1 VAQQSWN
8 YGFPDVIGGGFAS
21 NGPLVNKE
29 GIYDIRFSINDEKSK
44 NVLAKAFIRVLVS
57 KPSKWN
63 LDGSSGKR
71 QCFPDLA
78 SDCNAVNIVQFNML
92 FFTRNQTNESQGNGD
107 PIRFHSFDVSAYQSG
122 CSQYVTVIL

>member
-57 KPSKWN
+57 DPSKCN
-63 LDGSSGKR
+63 LDGSGGKR
-71 QCFPDLA
+71 QCCLDLA

-92 FFTRNQTNESQGNGD
+92 FFTRKQTNESLAFIAGIKD
-107 PIRFHSFDVSAYQSG
+107 
-122 CSQYVTVIL
+122 